1 MSSNY
6 SNPHPL
12 IKLADGVEMPQ
23 IGLGTWLSEP
33 NQVKNAVSYALRN
46 GYRHLDLAKVYEN
59 QDEVADGIKQSGV
72 KRHEIF
78 ITSKLWN
85 SWHRPDKVSEGL
97 EDTLRELQLDYLDL
111 YLIHWP
117 VSFVPPKDPTK
128 LSTKEILFPTKPED
142 KAVAEL
148 DLKNSI
154 AETWKEMVKLQKS
167 GKVKAIGVSNFTI
180 QHLED
185 LIKAT
190 GVTPAV
196 NQIERHPLL
205 VQTDLVNY
213 CNSKGIHIT
222 AYSPLGNNLLN
233 QTKIVDYPEGKAMI
247 AHSSNLSLLIIF
259 PRLNINYASFSI
271 TVKEMAKKY
280 SADPAQVLISWGAK
294 GGISVIPKSINPKRI
309 DSNFKLVDLSD
320 EDYKTLSN
328 LGKGKQT
335 RFNVPITYSIKW
347 DINVFD
353 EEIEKSASHKVAIF

>member
-233 QTKIVDYPEGKAMI
+233 QTKIVDYPE
-247 AHSSNLSLLIIF
+247 
-259 PRLNINYASFSI
+259 
-271 TVKEMAKKY
+271 VKEMAKKY